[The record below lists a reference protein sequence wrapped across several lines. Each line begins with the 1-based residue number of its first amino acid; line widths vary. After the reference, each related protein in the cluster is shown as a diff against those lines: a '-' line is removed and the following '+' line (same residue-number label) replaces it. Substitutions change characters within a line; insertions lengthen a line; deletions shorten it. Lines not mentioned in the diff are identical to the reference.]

1 MTGLTKWVECD
12 ECFGT
17 GEVVSGGV
25 RYGGACDRCGGA
37 GGYEVEVEKPPRDD
51 TGKTEDG
58 LHDLSLKSL
67 LKQMREDA
75 LLEAEKAI
83 IARVAGYDPRNQRAG
98 IAATHMAALTVRRIR
113 TGETATA
120 YAGFEVVS
128 SELLDAFKGATA
140 SLAAAI
146 ALLERGGKKAA
157 PSDTMFEQM
166 LTDYRNALARVRVAV
181 VYEEKT

>member
-1 MTGLTKWVECD
+1 MTVLTKWVECD

-25 RYGGACDRCGGA
+25 RYGGECDRCGGA

-51 TGKTEDG
+51 AGETEDG
-58 LHDLSLKSL
+58 LHDLSLTAL

-83 IARVAGYDPRNQRAG
+83 VARIASYPRDQRAG
-98 IAATHMAALTVRRIR
+98 IASTHMAALTVRRIR
-113 TGETATA
+113 TGETATV
-120 YAGFEVVS
+120 YAGFEVVP

-146 ALLERGGKKAA
+146 SLLERGGKKAA

-166 LTDYRNALARVRVAV
+166 LTDYRNALARVRVAM
-181 VYEEKT
+181 VYKEKA